1 MGRAAVN
8 AAAARRKT
16 AHAIA
21 ATAASLHSLKK
32 TPDRIRAPL
41 PPPPEAN
48 WSDADVLSAS
58 YFYEQAKGKRV
69 TPTFRVRVGC

>member
-1 MGRAAVN
+1 MPLRRAEK
-8 AAAARRKT
+8 RRT
-16 AHAIA
+16 QLPLRLPAFIPC
-21 ATAASLHSLKK
+21 KK
-32 TPDRIRAPL
+32 NPDRIRAPL

-48 WSDADVLSAS
+48 WSYADVLPAS